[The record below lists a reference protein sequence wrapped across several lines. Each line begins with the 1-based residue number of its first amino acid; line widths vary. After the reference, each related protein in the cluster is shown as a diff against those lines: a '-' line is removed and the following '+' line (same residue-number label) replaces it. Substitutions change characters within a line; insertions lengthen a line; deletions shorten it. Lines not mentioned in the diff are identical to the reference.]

1 MCLHLTSGVFCGMDD
16 KNGYSGIPG
25 LYVAGDGMHLTNPG
39 GGNYKMGNGFTSC
52 FVSIEGDHAGKAASA
67 YCDTVSLKKISDASL
82 TKAKAEIEQPLHLD
96 KGFSPTW
103 ARDVLQGIMAPYW
116 VMKNKSEATLTAALT
131 QVEYMRDHVAPR
143 LLARNGHGLRLCH
156 EMKHKI
162 NACELKLRASLA
174 RKESRGGYFR
184 EDYPK
189 RNDAEFLKYI
199 IQRKDENGKPAMS
212 FVPVKKEWTAAGI
225 PAEFKF

>member
-1 MCLHLTSGVFCGMDD
+1 
-16 KNGYSGIPG
+16 
-25 LYVAGDGMHLTNPG
+25 
-39 GGNYKMGNGFTSC
+39 
-52 FVSIEGDHAGKAASA
+52 VSIEGDHAGKAASA
-67 YCDTVSLKKISDASL
+67 YCTKASLTKISDANIA
-82 TKAKAEIEQPLHLD
+82 KAKAEIEQPLNLD

-116 VMKNKSEATLTAALT
+116 VSKNKSEATLTAALT

-143 LLARNGHGLRLCH
+143 LLARNSHGLRLCH

-162 NACELKLRASLA
+162 NSCELKLRAALA
-174 RKESRGGYFR
+174 RKESRGANFFR

-199 IQRKDENGKPAMS
+199 IQKKDENGKPALS
-212 FVPVKKEWTAAGI
+212 FAPVKKEWTAAGI
-225 PAEFKF
+225 PGDFKF